1 MKLHD
6 KIAIVT
12 GGGQGIGEAISNQL
26 AQEGATVAIADVNM
40 QNANGAAEKIR
51 SQNGKASP
59 FKVDVSSLDSVEE
72 ICWQVRDQYGHIDI
86 LVNNAGWD
94 KVEPF
99 LDNDPQDWDKVIAI
113 NLRGVLNTCKT
124 ILPMMIEQGGGKIV
138 NIASDAGRVGSSGEA
153 VYSATKG
160 GIIAFSKT
168 IAREMARHHI
178 NVNAVCPGPADTPLF
193 QGVTQANP
201 KIAGALEK
209 AIPFHRLAQPEDI
222 AAAVAYF
229 TSDGASYVTGQT
241 LSVSGGLTMA

>member
-1 MKLHD
+1 MRLHD
-6 KIAIVT
+6 KIVIVT
-12 GGGQGIGEAISNQL
+12 GGGQGIGEAISKKL
-26 AQEGATVAIADVNM
+26 AQEGATVGIADINE
-40 QNANGAAEKIR
+40 QTAKRAADNIHEEGGEAFPL
-51 SQNGKASP
+51 QA
-59 FKVDVSSLDSVEE
+59 DVSQMADIERMTQ
-72 ICWQVRDQYGHIDI
+72 QVKADHGRIDV

-99 LDNDPQDWDKVIAI
+99 LDNDPDDWDKVIAI
-113 NLRGVLNTCKT
+113 NLKGVLHTCKC
-124 ILPMMIEQGGGKIV
+124 ILPEMIEQNGGKIV

-160 GIIAFSKT
+160 GIISFSKT

-193 QGVTQANP
+193 QGVMSDNP
-201 KIAGALEK
+201 KIGSALKK

-222 AAAVAYF
+222 AGAVCYF
-229 TSDGASYVTGQT
+229 ASPDADYVTGQT